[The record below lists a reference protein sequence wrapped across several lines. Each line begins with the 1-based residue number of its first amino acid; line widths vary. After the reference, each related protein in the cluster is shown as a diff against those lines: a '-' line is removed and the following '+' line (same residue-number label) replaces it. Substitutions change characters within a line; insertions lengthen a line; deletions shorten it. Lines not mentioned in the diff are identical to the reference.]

1 MAKTTTRNGTD
12 IALDSDDLDNFD
24 FIDGLDDLEEDNN
37 EPIEDELE
45 TDDETDGES
54 AEEDDDLEPED
65 ASEEDDA
72 EDDDS
77 ENSDEE
83 DDVEDDTDGEN
94 DNQDDSLVELSEGQ
108 EVTLG
113 ELKQG
118 YMRQQDYSRKLSHFG
133 ERVKMIEGQ
142 GETLQNVT
150 TVFAEFIAKNLPPEP
165 DQSLAFSNP
174 QAHYQQKVAYD
185 NAVKQ
190 LNELIAI
197 GKNVQKVNQGT
208 RSVKTDEELR
218 QEQEAL
224 RSLYPSAFKNQK
236 AKTQFFTTAFDAARE
251 AGFSDDE
258 IRANEDHRLIVLAYK
273 ARLYDQSQKK
283 AKNLSE
289 ATSKTGKK
297 KRTRFVPGKKNNAA
311 RNKVGSQTR
320 RTKAR
325 ERLMRDDSVEN
336 AAALLSS

>member
-1 MAKTTTRNGTD
+1 MVNTTPRNGTD
-12 IALDSDDLDNFD
+12 IPLDSDDLDNFD
-24 FIDGLDDLEEDNN
+24 FDDGLDDLEEDNF

-65 ASEEDDA
+65 ASEDDA
-72 EDDDS
+72 ED
-77 ENSDEE
+77 EE
-83 DDVEDDTDGEN
+83 DDAEDDTDGEN
-94 DNQDDSLVELSEGQ
+94 DNQDDSLVEIGDGR
-108 EVTLG
+108 EVSLG

-133 ERVKMIEGQ
+133 ERVKAIESQ

-165 DQSLAFSNP
+165 DQSLAWTDP
-174 QAHYQQKVAYD
+174 QTHYQQKVAYD

-197 GKNVQKVNQGT
+197 GQNVQKVNQGT
-208 RSVKTDEELR
+208 QNVKTDEELR

-236 AKTQFFTTAFDAARE
+236 AKIQFFTTAFDAARE

-289 ATSKTGKK
+289 GDGRTTSKTGKK

-311 RNKVGSQTR
+311 RNKVGSQSR
-320 RTKAR
+320 RAKAR